1 MLVPLDGSKTGEA
14 ALPWAKF
21 FAEAEG
27 TNIELLSCFRPL
39 SAVYTYPD
47 FATPPPVAYDLS
59 GFIRTSEKYLKLTAQ
74 EYELP
79 ENTVTTVKEGEPAEL
94 IISHS
99 EADDV
104 ESLLLASHGRGGIGR
119 WLLGSVVTK
128 VVRGCRKPVFVFPAS
143 KEEPKPPKLGRILVC
158 LDGSKISESALTE
171 AVKLARVHGSELT
184 LFRSVEYFPYPAS
197 AYQLAVE
204 SEQKVCQEY
213 LDGLAGTL
221 SDLKV
226 QTVVRITSAVQGIL
240 EQAEEHDLVV
250 VASHGLGG
258 FERWLLGSVTEKVLH
273 LVKSPLLIVHTQETD
288 DT

>member
-99 EADDV
+99 EADD
-104 ESLLLASHGRGGIGR
+104 
-119 WLLGSVVTK
+119 LG
-128 VVRGCRKPVFVFPAS
+128 
-143 KEEPKPPKLGRILVC
+143 
-158 LDGSKISESALTE
+158 
-171 AVKLARVHGSELT
+171 
-184 LFRSVEYFPYPAS
+184 
-197 AYQLAVE
+197 
-204 SEQKVCQEY
+204 
-213 LDGLAGTL
+213 
-221 SDLKV
+221 
-226 QTVVRITSAVQGIL
+226 
-240 EQAEEHDLVV
+240 
-250 VASHGLGG
+250 
-258 FERWLLGSVTEKVLH
+258 
-273 LVKSPLLIVHTQETD
+273 
-288 DT
+288 